1 MRFRSLTSA
10 VAILAAAT
18 LVLTGCSLK
27 EDSSGT
33 NGANAA
39 NAAAE
44 ATTAAASTADVPSL
58 EGKTVGIAA
67 KDIVHDFSRIV
78 YQSVQDRVEALGGTV
93 VATQAEA
100 KDDKHVSDIENLVSQ
115 KPDAIIVILGDAT
128 TLAPALKEVHD
139 AGIPLFTIDN
149 VSEYSENNV
158 TSDNWQIGSTLARTI
173 AEDIGGSGQILVF
186 NGFPGVA
193 PCRIRYNELKLVLE
207 DYPGISILQ
216 PELQDKYEGTIED
229 AKQQIGDAL
238 SRYPKGEISA
248 IWSCWDTPQIGA
260 AQAVDAAG
268 RDEIKIYGV
277 DADQGALDLI
287 ADPDSSYTA
296 TVAQQNLAI
305 GAGSADNVARF
316 LGGEADSVT
325 PTTYFAPVLIDKAN
339 IAEKTAELGLGG

>member
-1 MRFRSLTSA
+1 MRFRTLTSA

-27 EDSSGT
+27 DESSSAAANDSST
-33 NGANAA
+33 N
-39 NAAAE
+39 
-44 ATTAAASTADVPSL
+44 AASTTSIADIPSL

-78 YQSVQDRVEALGGTV
+78 YQAVQDRVKELGGAV

-173 AEDIGGSGQILVF
+173 AEDIGGTGQILVF

-207 DYPGISILQ
+207 DYPNISIIQ

-287 ADPDSSYTA
+287 ADPASSYTA
-296 TVAQQNLAI
+296 TIAQQNLAI
-305 GAGSADNVARF
+305 GAGSADNVAKF
-316 LGGEADSVT
+316 LGGEEDSVT
-325 PTTYFAPVLIDKAN
+325 PTTYFAPVLITKAN
-339 IAEKTAELGLGG
+339 IAEKTEELGLSE

>member
-10 VAILAAAT
+10 VALLAAAT

-27 EDSSGT
+27 EESS
-33 NGANAA
+33 GANAA
-39 NAAAE
+39 NAAAAE

-58 EGKTVGIAA
+58 EGRTVGVAA

-78 YQSVQDRVEALGGTV
+78 YQAVQDRVEALGGTV

-100 KDDKHVSDIENLVSQ
+100 KDDKHVSDIENLVAQ

-260 AQAVDAAG
+260 APAVDAAG

>member
-1 MRFRSLTSA
+1 MRRSRTLTAS
-10 VAILAAAT
+10 VALLAAAA
-18 LVLTGCSLK
+18 LVLSGCSLK
-27 EDSSGT
+27 TD
-33 NGANAA
+33 
-39 NAAAE
+39 AAADDSG
-44 ATTAAASTADVPSL
+44 AAPAAASAAVDVPSL
-58 EGKTVGIAA
+58 EGKTIGVAA

-78 YQSVQDRVEALGGTV
+78 YESVQNRIEALGGEV

-128 TLAPALKEVHD
+128 TLAPALQEVDD

-149 VSEYSENNV
+149 VSPLSINNA

-173 AEDIGGSGQILVF
+173 AEDIGGQGQILVF

-193 PCRIRYNELKLVLE
+193 PCRIRYNELALVLE
-207 DYPGISILQ
+207 DYPGITLIQ

-229 AKQQIGDAL
+229 AKQQITDAL

-287 ADPDSSYTA
+287 QDPASSYTA
-296 TVAQQNLAI
+296 TVAQQTEAI
-305 GAGSADNVARF
+305 GNGSAENVARY
-316 LGGEADSVT
+316 LGGEADSV
-325 PTTYFAPVLIDKAN
+325 PTTSYFAPVLITKDNAAAT
-339 IAEKTAELGLGG
+339 IEELGLDG

>member
-10 VAILAAAT
+10 VALLAAAT

-27 EDSSGT
+27 EESSGA
-33 NGANAA
+33 NGANA
-39 NAAAE
+39 AAAE

-58 EGKTVGIAA
+58 EGKTVGVAA

-260 AQAVDAAG
+260 AQAVDASG

>member
-1 MRFRSLTSA
+1 MRFRTLSSA

-27 EDSSGT
+27 EESSGASAET
-33 NGANAA
+33 AA
-39 NAAAE
+39 NAAA
-44 ATTAAASTADVPSL
+44 TTSTADVPSL

-78 YQSVQDRVEALGGTV
+78 YQSVQDRVESLGGTV

-207 DYPGISILQ
+207 DYPDIQIIQ

-238 SRYPKGEISA
+238 SRYPEGEISA

-296 TVAQQNLAI
+296 TVAQQNVAI

-316 LGGEADSVT
+316 LGGEADAVT

-339 IAEKTAELGLGG
+339 IAEKTEELGLSE

>member
-1 MRFRSLTSA
+1 MRFRTLSSA

-27 EDSSGT
+27 EESSGASAET
-33 NGANAA
+33 AA
-39 NAAAE
+39 NAAA
-44 ATTAAASTADVPSL
+44 TTSTADVPSL

-207 DYPGISILQ
+207 DYPDIQIIQ

-238 SRYPKGEISA
+238 SRYPEGEISA

-296 TVAQQNLAI
+296 TVAQQNVAI

-316 LGGEADSVT
+316 LGGEADAVT

-339 IAEKTAELGLGG
+339 IAEKTEELGLSE

>member
-1 MRFRSLTSA
+1 MRFRTLTSA

-27 EDSSGT
+27 DESSSAA
-33 NGANAA
+33 ANDTST
-39 NAAAE
+39 NAAA
-44 ATTAAASTADVPSL
+44 TTSIADIPSL

-78 YQSVQDRVEALGGTV
+78 YQSVQDRVKELGGTV

-173 AEDIGGSGQILVF
+173 AEDIGGTGQILVF

-207 DYPGISILQ
+207 DYPNISIIQ

-296 TVAQQNLAI
+296 TVAQQNVAI
-305 GAGSADNVARF
+305 GAGSADNVAKF

-325 PTTYFAPVLIDKAN
+325 PTTYFAPVLINKAN
-339 IAEKTAELGLGG
+339 IAEKTKELGLSE